1 MLLGIF
7 EFGENRRIEDHTPL
21 MDINEIL
28 SRMHPETMWQYESK
42 ERLGKIYIQRQWCI
56 PLAVFLNISPHGT
69 YINH

>member
-1 MLLGIF
+1 
-7 EFGENRRIEDHTPL
+7 